1 MESLFLFIHLTVY
14 YSISFDLDWTY
25 LFMYLTKQEKFRQKL
40 KNFARKNFICKIIV
54 SPLRGITELVF
65 LIHNSFGRN
74 AKKIGVAFISI
85 LLFPVFSSFSFGTDS
100 SENAEGWTID
110 FEMLDDSVFL
120 AEKSEEDA
128 LLLADK
134 AEEETTEQEQILEMS
149 VSESGDISK
158 EDLYQADEI
167 INEYIVEVEDDEET
181 PAAPKITEGDNK
193 DYKDY
198 KFDSSDWRLIL
209 INKSHFIPDDNEV
222 PLGTIYGVH
231 QCDKRIIPDLVE
243 MLKAAKADGVNLSIR
258 SPYRTSALQVLL
270 YNNKITKFM
279 NAGMSYLEAYKLAGQ
294 AVTIPGASEHE
305 AGLSL
310 DIVSDTY
317 TSLTEGFGETAAG
330 KWLAENA
337 HYYGFILR
345 YPADK
350 EYITTIEYEPWHF
363 RYVGVEAATVMY
375 NEDLTLEEFWEIYL
389 EQE

>member
-1 MESLFLFIHLTVY
+1 
-14 YSISFDLDWTY
+14 
-25 LFMYLTKQEKFRQKL
+25 MYLTKQERIRQRL
-40 KNFARKNFICKIIV
+40 KSFAKKNFICKMIV
-54 SPLRGITELVF
+54 TPARGITELVF
-65 LIHNSFGRN
+65 LIQNLLGSN
-74 AKKIGVAFISI
+74 VKKIGVAFISI
-85 LLFPVFSSFSFGTDS
+85 LLFPVFSSFSFGTDPA
-100 SENAEGWTID
+100 ENEEGWTLD
-110 FEMLDDSVFL
+110 FEMLDESVFL

-128 LLLADK
+128 LYFADK
-134 AEEETTEQEQILEMS
+134 AEEESTEQEQQLEMS
-149 VSESGDISK
+149 VSESGDIAK
-158 EDLYQADEI
+158 EDLYQAEDI
-167 INEYIVEVEDDEET
+167 ISEYTVEVEDNEET
-181 PAAPKITEGDNK
+181 PAAPRLSEDDLKNYT
-193 DYKDY
+193 
-198 KFDSSDWRLIL
+198 FDPQDWRLIL
-209 INKSHFIPDDNEV
+209 INKSHFIPEDYEV

-243 MLKAAKADGVNLSIR
+243 MLKAAKNDGVNLSIR

-317 TSLTEGFGETAAG
+317 TSLTEGFGETTAG

-375 NEDLTLEEFWEIYL
+375 NEDLTLEEFWETYL